1 MPYGTKPAGKAKP
14 SNYPYGQA
22 GSGTEMVSKKGSFS
36 SRETNKGPGLV
47 AGGRGKGYTKTF
59 GRGK

>member
-1 MPYGTKPAGKAKP
+1 MAYGNKPAGKAKP

-22 GSGTEMVSKKGSFS
+22 GTGTEMVASGKHV

-47 AGGRGKGYTKTF
+47 AGGKVKGFTRAAGKK
-59 GRGK
+59 K